1 MAIYSDDVVT
11 HDLLY
16 KANEKQKEIFLNA
29 LDIKCLNEYGMTS
42 SEIEKRYYDKSRKLI
57 DLMISINSLVAKSYN
72 SKQEKKV
79 KFLKKFLMSVFPK
92 YKDKQERYF
101 KFLDESILA
110 NEMQRLDLV
119 EQFYKILPEYQ
130 TWRKKI
136 SRMNI
141 PTYVRYRAFQG
152 DFFNGIELNDIAV
165 RIFNGKSHHQ
175 HDYIDFKIV
184 YGY

>member
-16 KANEKQKEIFLNA
+16 EANEKQKEIFLNA

-42 SEIEKRYYDKSRKLI
+42 SEIEKEYYDKSRKLI

-72 SKQEKKV
+72 SKQKKKV

-101 KFLDESILA
+101 KFLDESILL

-130 TWRKKI
+130 MWRKKI

-141 PTYVRYRAFQG
+141 PTFVRYRAFQG
-152 DFFNGIELNDIAV
+152 NFFDGIELNDIAV
-165 RIFNGKSHHQ
+165 RILNGKSHNPNN
-175 HDYIDFKIV
+175 YIDFKIL
-184 YGY
+184 YDY